1 MHSDACPDGPG
12 FRAKVER
19 TPMTKTR
26 IVPSWQNAIVILSGT
41 VVSLIIVIGLQWGRP
56 VLVPIAL
63 AILLTFLLNPVVK
76 KLQQRGLG
84 RMPAVMLGVFAAGL
98 LIFLVGS
105 LVVRQVTI
113 LVADL
118 PQNTENIKV
127 KVRTLRQ
134 FGSSQMA
141 TQFEKMAEEISEAT
155 VVPADEQT
163 TASVTTASNTKAA
176 NKTDS
181 ETKPDKAADSDSDDA
196 RAESIPWLS
205 LTGYLSSAVE
215 VLATLAFSLILLV
228 VFLIARDDLRDRV
241 VVLAGRARVAVT
253 SKALEDVTERISRYL
268 LMVAMLNG
276 SYGIM
281 LGLGLMALQVEYA
294 FLWGFM
300 AGSLRFIPYIGPWI
314 GAIGPIGMALASTPG
329 WFQPLA
335 VFGFVLVLELVSN
348 NILEPL
354 VFGRSTGVSS
364 TALIISAAFW
374 GYLWGPIGLVM
385 SAPIAVCLM
394 VIGKNIPQMAFL
406 NLLLGN
412 EPALRSDMG
421 IYQRL
426 MLGDE
431 LEATRLVLLRMK
443 NALPSEVFDELLI
456 PTLSYAKRDFLRE
469 QLSDEDRKEVLE
481 GVKTTLGQTQKFLDN
496 ISQKKTEDLKTELGE
511 ATAPLPVETRR
522 VAMLA
527 CPAADASDSTALIML
542 QQALDPMQW
551 NVEQTAVETLTSEL
565 IARIALNPPA
575 ILYIAALPP
584 RGLAHARYLCKRLHD
599 SAPDLQIVVGRW
611 GQKRDSKLE
620 QEQLQ
625 EAGATFVTTSLVETI
640 QLLNSRLPL
649 LTRATGVAVISPV
662 GSQIPTLVAAG
673 H

>member
-1 MHSDACPDGPG
+1 
-12 FRAKVER
+12 
-19 TPMTKTR
+19 MTRTR
-26 IVPSWQNAIVILSGT
+26 IIPSWQNAIIILSGT
-41 VVSLIIVIGLQWGRP
+41 VVSLIIVIALQWGRP

-84 RMPAVMLGVFAAGL
+84 RMPSVMVAVFTVGFAIL
-98 LIFLVGS
+98 LIGS

-118 PQNTENIKV
+118 PQNTQNIKA
-127 KVRTLRQ
+127 KVQALRR
-134 FGSSQMA
+134 FGSSEIA
-141 TQFEKMAEEISEAT
+141 IQFEKMAKEISEVRTET
-155 VVPADEQT
+155 VAEKTTSSERVITETPAE
-163 TASVTTASNTKAA
+163 
-176 NKTDS
+176 KTS
-181 ETKPDKAADSDSDDA
+181 DSDSA
-196 RAESIPWLS
+196 VGRAETIPWLS
-205 LTGYLSSAVE
+205 LTGYLSSAAE

-281 LGLGLMALQVEYA
+281 LGLGLLALQVEYA

-314 GAIGPIGMALASTPG
+314 GAIGPIGLALATTPG

-394 VIGKNIPQMAFL
+394 VIGKNIPQLAFL

-421 IYQRL
+421 IYQRM
-426 MLGDE
+426 MLGDDQ
-431 LEATRLVLLRMK
+431 EATRLILLRLK
-443 NALPSEVFDELLI
+443 DSPVGEVFDELLI
-456 PTLSYAKRDFLRE
+456 PTLSHAKRDFLRD
-469 QLSDEDRKEVLE
+469 QLSEEDRTLVLDGVLNSLAQTEKFFRTTTQSKAEALNLAVEEADVRIPIEV
-481 GVKTTLGQTQKFLDN
+481 
-496 ISQKKTEDLKTELGE
+496 
-511 ATAPLPVETRR
+511 RR
-522 VAMLA
+522 VSLLA
-527 CPAADASDSTALIML
+527 CPAADASDSAALTML
-542 QQALDPMQW
+542 QQSLDSTQW
-551 NVEQTAVETLTSEL
+551 DFEQTAVETLTSEL
-565 IARIALNPPA
+565 VARIILKPPA
-575 ILYIAALPP
+575 ILFIAALPP
-584 RGLAHARYLCKRLHD
+584 RGLTHARYLCKRLREG
-599 SAPDLQIVVGRW
+599 SPELQIVVGRW
-611 GQKRDSKLE
+611 GKTRNCKLE
-620 QEQLQ
+620 QEQLE
-625 EAGATFVTTSLVETI
+625 EAGANFVTTSLVATI

-649 LTRATGVAVISPV
+649 LNRASVITVPAIVQQVPPLVSA
-662 GSQIPTLVAAG
+662 GS
-673 H
+673 